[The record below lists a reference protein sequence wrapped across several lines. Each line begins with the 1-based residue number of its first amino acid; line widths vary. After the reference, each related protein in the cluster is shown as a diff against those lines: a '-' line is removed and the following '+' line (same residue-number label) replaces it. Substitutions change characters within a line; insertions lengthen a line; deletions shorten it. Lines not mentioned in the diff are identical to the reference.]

1 MIRPGSKISD
11 RLTTLVVILLVA
23 SALATTA
30 FSGMTT
36 SAEPSLDRQLPM
48 EIDRSPGIVPSS
60 GGGDAGGT
68 GSAVGAATAGNVI
81 SNGGFEERGP
91 SGVATNWQPF
101 ANGRAQ
107 VGWYDETWPEAVKSG
122 DHAQLM
128 EIFQVDGD
136 VRDRVIAIYQTVDVA
151 RNGEYNLTLQALMR
165 SDAPQDLR
173 NKDEYEMSWGVDFS
187 GSGNYDNVEKWVQM
201 PLTEQLRIGS
211 NGDFPDDQSLFYET
225 VTGTVRTGNSN
236 RISLF
241 IRGVKKF
248 PTGTE
253 VNFDVDDVS
262 LVGPSQTTV
271 IIKPSDDTRQDS
283 NLPVSGTTLP
293 KNVSVGALFLGA
305 LVLIVLGAGAT
316 ANLLRK
322 QEDQ

>member
-1 MIRPGSKISD
+1 
-11 RLTTLVVILLVA
+11 
-23 SALATTA
+23 
-30 FSGMTT
+30 
-36 SAEPSLDRQLPM
+36 
-48 EIDRSPGIVPSS
+48 
-60 GGGDAGGT
+60 
-68 GSAVGAATAGNVI
+68 
-81 SNGGFEERGP
+81 
-91 SGVATNWQPF
+91 
-101 ANGRAQ
+101 
-107 VGWYDETWPEAVKSG
+107 
-122 DHAQLM
+122 
-128 EIFQVDGD
+128 

-187 GSGNYDNVEKWVQM
+187 GSGNYDNVDKWVQM

-211 NGDFPDDQSLFYET
+211 NGDFPDDRSLFYET
-225 VTGTVRTGNSN
+225 VTGTVRTGESN